1 MKLADQGPGRSN
13 HAIEVERLTK
23 RFGDFTAVD
32 HIDFAVKE
40 GEIFGFLG
48 ANGAGKSTTIRM
60 LCALLQPTEGTARVG
75 GHDISAAPE
84 KVKETIGYMSQ
95 RFSLYEDLTVEENIH
110 FFGKVYGL
118 TDVALRERKAWAL
131 TMANLHGRETSIT
144 GTLPG
149 GWKQRLALGC
159 AVLHRPRIVFLD
171 EPTSGV
177 DPLMRRTFWELIN
190 ELSSEG
196 VTVLVTTH
204 FLEEAE
210 YCNDLILINAG
221 RIIAKGSP
229 KELKRD
235 HIKTPILEV
244 QCSNVI
250 EAMEWIERE
259 PWAVE
264 TSVFGTNLHVSVSDE
279 KAARSGIRRIL
290 KAKGMTLSSLD
301 RITPSL
307 EDVFLYLLDRESQR
321 EGTPA

>member
-1 MKLADQGPGRSN
+1 MN
-13 HAIEVERLTK
+13 TIEVENLTK

-32 HIDFAVKE
+32 HINFEVKQ

-60 LCALLQPTEGTARVG
+60 LCGLLSSTEGSARVG
-75 GHDISAAPE
+75 GYDINSDPH
-84 KVKETIGYMSQ
+84 KVKESIGYMSQ
-95 RFSLYEDLTVEENIH
+95 KFSLYEDLTVRENID

-118 TDVALRERKAWAL
+118 SNSGLRERKEWVL
-131 TMANLHGRETSIT
+131 DIANLHGREESIT
-144 GTLPG
+144 KTLSG

-177 DPLMRRTFWELIN
+177 DPVMRRKFWELIN
-190 ELSSEG
+190 DLSAEG

-210 YCNDLILINAG
+210 YCNDIILINAG
-221 RIIAKGSP
+221 KIIAGGSP
-229 KELKRD
+229 KALKQNY
-235 HIKTPILEV
+235 IKHPILEV
-244 QCSNVI
+244 QCTNVVDALELI
-250 EAMEWIERE
+250 EGQ

-264 TSVFGTNLHVSVSDE
+264 TSIFGNSIHVNVENES
-279 KAARSGIRRIL
+279 
-290 KAKGMTLSSLD
+290 KAKEQIRLLLSGSRIDVLSID

-307 EDVFLYLLDRESQR
+307 EDVFIYLLEQR
-321 EGTPA
+321 EGKS